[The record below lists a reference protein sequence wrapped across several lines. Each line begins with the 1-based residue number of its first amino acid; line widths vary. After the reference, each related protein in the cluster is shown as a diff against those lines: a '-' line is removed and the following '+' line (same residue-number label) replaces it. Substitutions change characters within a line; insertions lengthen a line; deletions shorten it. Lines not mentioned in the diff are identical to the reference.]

1 MGGPNR
7 IAAGCTTGAVVNSA
21 CTAYFELEAS
31 PDFDLAGLRVGGQEH
46 RQPLRRDRDRAVGR
60 QLARHTRGGGAEG
73 SGDADEYDDTPHMN
87 CCYWFMG

>member
-46 RQPLRRDRDRAVGR
+46 RQPLR
-60 QLARHTRGGGAEG
+60 LWRGGGPGHCCGADAVQHAEG
-73 SGDADEYDDTPHMN
+73 GEPVE
-87 CCYWFMG
+87 